1 MRIVLLLACFA
12 VSALAA
18 YYGEPYVSGNS
29 EAIIFLVT
37 VITVFAGFLLA
48 IVTILGDP
56 ALIPLGSWRIAE
68 GRRDNTEAR
77 LITHVWL
84 FTFYLIAIGLL
95 FVGIV
100 LQKVPNDIVSSGVK
114 MWIGRA
120 YLFFGIASFFLTFAL
135 PGSLLRLHRSRIDA
149 EIERRRREAGI
160 GSGPDSYGNE

>member
-1 MRIVLLLACFA
+1 MRAALLLACIA

-37 VITVFAGFLLA
+37 VFTVFAGFLVA

-56 ALIPLGSWRIAE
+56 ALIPSGSWRIAE
-68 GRRDNTEAR
+68 GRRDNIEAR

-84 FTFYLIAIGLL
+84 FTLYLIAIGLL
-95 FVGIV
+95 FVAIV
-100 LQKVPNDIVSSGVK
+100 LQKVPNDVVSDGVK
-114 MWIGRA
+114 IWIARA
-120 YLFFGIASFFLTFAL
+120 YLFFGILSFFLTFSL
-135 PGSLLRLHRSRIDA
+135 PRSLLRLQRSRIDA

-160 GSGPDSYGNE
+160 GSSPDPDGNQ